1 MNNANRQFAIN
12 TIAMGAVAP
21 ALPASQAAIDY
32 YGEDVFSIPVMQQF
46 MPSESA
52 EKLLATIERGKPL
65 DQEIADDVANA
76 MKEWALSR
84 GATHFTHWFQPLT
97 GGTAEKHDS
106 FLEPR
111 ARLSPA
117 LSEKRSAF

>member
-12 TIAMGAVAP
+12 SIAMSPVAP
-21 ALPASQAAIDY
+21 ALPASPAGVDY

-46 MPSESA
+46 MPHESA
-52 EKLLATIERGKPL
+52 EKLLATIEHGKPL
-65 DQEIADDVANA
+65 DPQIADDVAGA

-97 GGTAEKHDS
+97 GGTA
-106 FLEPR
+106 
-111 ARLSPA
+111 
-117 LSEKRSAF
+117 